1 MMTEVLVTG
10 GAGYVGSHACK
21 ILAEKGIIPVVF
33 DSLENGH
40 REAVRWGPLIVGD
53 IRDKT
58 ALKTA
63 LVEHRITAVFHFAAL
78 AYVGESV
85 ARPDSYYDVNVVGT
99 ARLLQAM
106 QETSVGQ
113 IVFSSSCATY
123 GSPEKMPI
131 DEGQAQRPINPYGR
145 TKLICEQML
154 SDYASAFGFGHAI
167 LRYFNAAGCDPDGE
181 LFEKHVP
188 EPHLIPRALMAAGG
202 MGPPLHLHGTD
213 YDTPDGTAIRDYV
226 HVTDLAQA
234 HWLAYRRLTQG
245 VGSVAVNLGT
255 GQGYS
260 VRQVINMVRSV
271 TGLSVPVSEGPRRPG
286 DPPVL
291 IASTSRASEV
301 LEFLPRYSDLKT
313 IVETAWRGIQ
323 SVYGKNGA

>member
-1 MMTEVLVTG
+1 MTKVLVTG

-21 ILAEKGIIPVVF
+21 MLAEKGITPVVF

-58 ALKTA
+58 ALETA
-63 LVEHRITAVFHFAAL
+63 LVEHGITAVFHFAAL

-85 ARPDSYYDVNVVGT
+85 GRPDSYYDVNVVGT
-99 ARLLQAM
+99 TKLLQAM
-106 QETSVGQ
+106 QETSVRQ
-113 IVFSSSCATY
+113 IIFSSSCATY

-131 DEGQAQRPINPYGR
+131 DEGQAQHPVNPYGR

-154 SDYASAFGFGHAI
+154 SDFAGAFGFSHAI

-202 MGPPLHLHGTD
+202 MGPPLQLHGID

-226 HVTDLAQA
+226 HVTDLAEA
-234 HWLAYRRLTQG
+234 HWLAYRRLAQG
-245 VGSVAVNLGT
+245 AGSVALNLGT
-255 GQGYS
+255 GQGYG
-260 VRQVINMVRSV
+260 VRQVIDMVRSV
-271 TGLSVPVSEGPRRPG
+271 TGLTVPVHEGPRRPG
-286 DPPVL
+286 DPSVL
-291 IASTSRASEV
+291 IASTSKASDV
-301 LEFLPRYSDLKT
+301 LGFSPRYSDLET
-313 IVETAWRGIQ
+313 IVETAWHGIQ
-323 SVYGKNGA
+323 SVYGKSRP